1 MQPKIHDFWLQ
12 TLNSVIILLSGHSSP
27 FTKQTWGKNHIM
39 HWMIIMLPWV
49 YRFVVLKTPGAMFTS
64 APHSRDLKWMCRGNH
79 YYHCFSM
86 TADAPTGSMRLHMV
100 GKEKDLILGEKKK
113 RKQKKTQGK
122 QTTMESIWLYREV
135 LKNEL
140 AKHWLANTDALHGF
154 GVDGHA
160 RGQGTDC
167 SPIWTFCHSCFL
179 WFRCDGEFNPRLED
193 KVKWKTGD
201 DQMLEGNSP
210 SALAYPMAP
219 PSVIAHLLF
228 TFPLPS
234 PAVSHF
240 QMLCSLACTSSLI
253 WSSWHPALGVCD
265 EIGLNGVTSLA
276 MKLRADFSAPSLS
289 HPLFLTTHP
298 PPALGCFNVMRC

>member
-1 MQPKIHDFWLQ
+1 
-12 TLNSVIILLSGHSSP
+12 
-27 FTKQTWGKNHIM
+27 
-39 HWMIIMLPWV
+39 MLPWM
-49 YRFVVLKTPGAMFTS
+49 YSFVVFKTPGAIFTS
-64 APHSRDLKWMCRGNH
+64 SPHSQDLKCMCRGNH
-79 YYHCFSM
+79 YYHYFSM
-86 TADAPTGSMRLHMV
+86 IADTPTRNMRLQMV
-100 GKEKDLILGEKKK
+100 EKEKDLILGG
-113 RKQKKTQGK
+113 KKTTAQRQ
-122 QTTMESIWLYREV
+122 QTTMESILLCWEV

-154 GVDGHA
+154 DVDGHA
-160 RGQGTDC
+160 GGQGTDC

-179 WFRCDGEFNPRLED
+179 WFKCDGEFNPRLED

-210 SALAYPMAP
+210 SALSYPMAP
-219 PSVIAHLLF
+219 PSIIAHLLF
-228 TFPLPS
+228 TFPLLS

-253 WSSWHPALGVCD
+253 WSSWHPALRVCD

-276 MKLRADFSAPSLS
+276 MKPRADFSAPSLS